1 MENLR
6 SKHNQILCHG
16 KIWWIQYNTIQYNTI
31 SIDGKISQGFKL
43 YQGELK
49 RETNQEDFVS
59 INHQNHQLLESF

>member
-1 MENLR
+1 M
-6 SKHNQILCHG
+6 
-16 KIWWIQYNTIQYNTI
+16 NTIQYNTI